1 MQAWYLWI
9 ARRLWWGTVLIG
21 IAAGL
26 AAREAEIRTVVWGLF
41 VLAAALS
48 IIDQVL
54 FFVEER
60 EWVRDYLSTLGPRM
74 LLVRVLSTGLPFYFV
89 LRLATLMGVALLTYW
104 IAEMLHWS
112 T

>member
-1 MQAWYLWI
+1 MQPWCLWI
-9 ARRLWWGTVLIG
+9 ARRLWWGTILIG

-26 AAREAEIRTVVWGLF
+26 AARQGEVRTIAWGLS

-54 FFVEER
+54 FFIEER
-60 EWVRDYLSTLGPRM
+60 EWVRDYVSTQGPRM
-74 LLVRVLSTGLPFYFV
+74 LVVRVLSTGLPFYFV
-89 LRLATLMGVALLTYW
+89 LRFVTLTGVALLTYW
-104 IAEMLHWS
+104 IAQMLHSS